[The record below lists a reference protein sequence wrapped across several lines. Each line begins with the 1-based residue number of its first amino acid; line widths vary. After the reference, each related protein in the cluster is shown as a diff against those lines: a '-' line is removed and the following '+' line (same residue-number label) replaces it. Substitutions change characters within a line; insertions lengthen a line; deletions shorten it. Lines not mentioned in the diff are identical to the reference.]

1 MELVKAAEL
10 FAQTPKLQKLR
21 PIMETGGFD
30 CPGAWISRLRDH
42 IGCIICGGHSVVEVG
57 HPTIIF
63 PTTEGSEGSC

>member
-21 PIMETGGFD
+21 PIMETGG
-30 CPGAWISRLRDH
+30 
-42 IGCIICGGHSVVEVG
+42 IICGGHSVVEVG